1 MWALLGCMLSRG
13 RGDRT
18 ILCFALELSVLHELS
33 TGLLEVTRV
42 RSKLERLHVRT
53 REDLR
58 NGLGNVLCKA
68 LARAGGLYACVSWS
82 CGQAGVAGWG
92 EEGEL
97 ELGVCGRSVGKD
109 EEEEKEGQG

>member
-1 MWALLGCMLSRG
+1 
-13 RGDRT
+13 
-18 ILCFALELSVLHELS
+18 
-33 TGLLEVTRV
+33 V
-42 RSKLERLHVRT
+42 RSKLERLHVRTREDLRKLERLHVRT